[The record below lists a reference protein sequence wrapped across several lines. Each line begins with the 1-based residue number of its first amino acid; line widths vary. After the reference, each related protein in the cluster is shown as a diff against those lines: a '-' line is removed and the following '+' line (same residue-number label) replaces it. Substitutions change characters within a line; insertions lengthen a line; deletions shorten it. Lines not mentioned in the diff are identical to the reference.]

1 MAERLINS
9 KCQDEQQIAAEIAGL
24 PSHIKRLIDV
34 GVSKASGYP
43 IVAFRMSCR
52 CEDGLLENYVAI
64 DAQLLA
70 QVDDVKEFI
79 RSELIAHVDGIVIEL
94 VEKRHLNG

>member
-34 GVSKASGYP
+34 
-43 IVAFRMSCR
+43 
-52 CEDGLLENYVAI
+52 
-64 DAQLLA
+64 
-70 QVDDVKEFI
+70 
-79 RSELIAHVDGIVIEL
+79 IEL